1 MKSSSH
7 AHDSMSHGVSLH
19 AHPLGGS
26 DRAMAYAALGVVFGD
41 IGTSPLYAVKECFS
55 EAFGLAPVPE
65 NVLGIIS
72 LFFWSLLTVV
82 VGKYV
87 FVVMRADNRGEGGI
101 LSLMALVTPRFHQ
114 KTPSVLTKVVMYSGV
129 IGASLLAADGT
140 ITPAIS
146 VLSAMEGL
154 ETANPVLKPVVIP
167 GTLAI
172 LVSVFMMQRRG
183 TARVAKIFAPAMA
196 VWFVVLAVLALP
208 AIFAEPRILGA
219 LNPVHGL
226 KLLLTHGWHGFLVLG
241 AVVLCLTG
249 AEALYAD
256 MGHFGRRPIKMACLR
271 LVLPCLIINYLGQ
284 GAILLVNGHQAAA
297 NPFYALVPDWGL
309 YPMVFLA
316 TLATVIASQALIS
329 GSFSLAQQAV
339 QLGYSP
345 RLTIVHTSEETKGQI
360 YIPEI
365 NFLLMIA
372 CVALVL
378 MFKSSSALAA
388 AYGISVMGTM
398 SITSFLVYF
407 VAVKRWKWRRS
418 VAAAM
423 VVFFLTIDLTFLSAN
438 LHKIA
443 EGGWFTILVSGFV
456 LTVMLTWKRGRGA
469 LARRMEAQFAP
480 VMSFVES
487 IQQNRPHR
495 VPGTAVFMTGNAR
508 MVPPALRHHFEH
520 NQVLHRQVILLSILT
535 EDVPFV
541 PLKEAVEVHPLGEG
555 FYEVIARFGF
565 MQNPKVEKIFR
576 LARLQAGLEVE
587 ESKTTYFLGRDILL
601 TDGPERML
609 RWRKTLFSFLARNS
623 LPATAYF
630 GIPPNRVIEIGM
642 QVVL

>member
-1 MKSSSH
+1 MKPVSGTTDTKSH
-7 AHDSMSHGVSLH
+7 RLNGSA
-19 AHPLGGS
+19 S
-26 DRAMAYAALGVVFGD
+26 DRLLAYAALGVVFGD

-55 EAFGLAPVPE
+55 EAFGLAPVPS
-65 NVLGIIS
+65 NVMGIIS

-82 VGKYV
+82 VIKYV
-87 FVVMRADNRGEGGI
+87 SFVMRADNRGEGGI
-101 LSLMALVTPRFHQ
+101 LSLMALVSPGAKE
-114 KTPSVLTKVVMYSGV
+114 KTRSRLGKVVMYSGV

-154 ETANPVLKPVVIP
+154 EIATPHLQPLVIP
-167 GTLAI
+167 GTIAI
-172 LVSVFMMQRRG
+172 LVSLFMVQRRG

-196 VWFVVLAVLALP
+196 LWFAVLAIMALP
-208 AIFAEPRILGA
+208 AIFAEPKILGA
-219 LNPVHGL
+219 LNPYHGI
-226 KLLLTHGWHGFLVLG
+226 KLLLTHGWQGFLVLG

-256 MGHFGRRPIKMACLR
+256 MGHFGRKPIKMACFW
-271 LVLPCLIINYLGQ
+271 VALPCLMINYLGQ
-284 GAILLVNGHQAAA
+284 GAVLLMRGHEVSA
-297 NPFYALVPDWGL
+297 NPFYGLVPQWGI
-309 YPMVFLA
+309 YPMVVLS

-345 RLTIVHTSEETKGQI
+345 RLTIIHTSEDTKGQI
-360 YIPEI
+360 YIPEV
-365 NFLLMIA
+365 NFLLMVA
-372 CVALVL
+372 CVALVFI
-378 MFKSSSALAA
+378 FKTSSALAA
-388 AYGISVMGTM
+388 AYGISVVGTM
-398 SITSFLVYF
+398 SITSFLMYF
-407 VAVKRWKWRRS
+407 VAVRRWKWKTS
-418 VAAAM
+418 SAVFMVAI
-423 VVFFLTIDLTFLSAN
+423 FLGIDLTFLAAN
-438 LHKIA
+438 LHKIM
-443 EGGWFTILVSGFV
+443 EGGWFTIVISGVV

-469 LARRMEAQFAP
+469 LAKRMESQFAP
-480 VMSFVES
+480 VMSFVEG
-487 IQQNRPHR
+487 IQQDRPHR

-520 NQVLHRQVILLSILT
+520 NQILHRQVILLSILT
-535 EDVPFV
+535 EEVPFV
-541 PLKEAVEVHPLGEG
+541 PLKEAVEVFPRGEG
-555 FYEVIARFGF
+555 FYEVIARFGY
-565 MQNPKVEKIFR
+565 MQSPKVEKIFR

-587 ESKTTYFLGRDILL
+587 EARTTYFLGRDILL

>member
-1 MKSSSH
+1 MKHVSGNTDSSVGH
-7 AHDSMSHGVSLH
+7 RVNGGVSE
-19 AHPLGGS
+19 
-26 DRAMAYAALGVVFGD
+26 RALAFAALGVVFGD

-55 EAFGLAPVPE
+55 GAFGLEPVPS
-65 NVLGIIS
+65 NIFGIIS

-87 FVVMRADNRGEGGI
+87 FNVLRADNRGEGGI

-114 KTPSVLTKVVMYSGV
+114 KSPSRTSKVIMFSGL

-154 ETANPVLKPVVIP
+154 EIATPLLKPVIIP
-167 GTLAI
+167 GTVAI
-172 LVSVFMMQRRG
+172 IVSLFLMQRHG
-183 TARVAKIFAPAMA
+183 TARVARIFAPAMA
-196 VWFVVLAVLALP
+196 LWFGVLALMALP
-208 AIFAEPRILGA
+208 AIIAEPRILGA
-219 LNPVHGL
+219 LNPFHGL
-226 KLLLTHGWHGFLVLG
+226 KLLATHGWHGFLVLG

-256 MGHFGRRPIKMACLR
+256 MGHFGRKPIIKACLW
-271 LVLPCLIINYLGQ
+271 VALPCLMINYLGQ
-284 GAILLVNGHQAAA
+284 GAILLMRGSEAAG
-297 NPFYALVPDWGL
+297 NPFYSLVPQWGI
-309 YPMVFLA
+309 YPMVVLS

-345 RLTIVHTSEETKGQI
+345 RLTIIHTSEETRGQI

-365 NFLLMIA
+365 NYLLMVA

-378 MFKSSSALAA
+378 LFKSSSALAA

-398 SITSFLVYF
+398 TITSFLMYF
-407 VAVKRWKWRRS
+407 VAVKKWKWRPAK
-418 VAAAM
+418 AACM
-423 VVFFLTIDLTFLSAN
+423 VVVFLGIDLAFLTAN
-438 LHKIA
+438 LHKISD
-443 EGGWFTILVSGFV
+443 GGWFTIVVSGFV
-456 LTVMLTWKRGRGA
+456 FTIMATWKRGRNA
-469 LARRMEAQFAP
+469 LAKKMESQFSP
-480 VMSFVES
+480 LMSFIEE
-487 IQQNRPHR
+487 IQGNRPHR

-508 MVPPALRHHFEH
+508 VVPPALRHHFEH
-520 NQVLHRQVILLSILT
+520 NQILHRQVILLSILT
-535 EDVPFV
+535 EEVPFV
-541 PLKEAVEVHPLGEG
+541 PLKEAVEVFPRGEG
-555 FYEVIARFGF
+555 FYEVIARFGY
-565 MQNPKVEKIFR
+565 MQSPKVEKIFR

-601 TDGPERML
+601 TDGPDTMPG
-609 RWRKTLFSFLARNS
+609 WRKDLFSFLSRNA

-630 GIPPNRVIEIGM
+630 GIPPNRVIEVGM
-642 QVVL
+642 QVSL

>member
-1 MKSSSH
+1 MKATSTSYESTNHGH
-7 AHDSMSHGVSLH
+7 A
-19 AHPLGGS
+19 LGAS
-26 DRAMAYAALGVVFGD
+26 DRALAYAALGVVFGD

-55 EAFGLAPVPE
+55 EAFGLAPVPS

-72 LFFWSLLTVV
+72 LFFWSLVLVV

-114 KTPSVLTKVVMYSGV
+114 KSPPRLTKIVMYSGLV
-129 IGASLLAADGT
+129 GASLLAADGT
-140 ITPAIS
+140 ITPSIS

-154 ETANPVLKPVVIP
+154 ETANPLLKPAVIP
-167 GTLAI
+167 VTVGI
-172 LVSVFMMQRRG
+172 LISVFMMQRRG
-183 TARVAKIFAPAMA
+183 TARVARVFAPAMA
-196 VWFVVLAVLALP
+196 VWFVVLALIALP
-208 AIFAEPRILGA
+208 SIIAEPRIFGA

-256 MGHFGRRPIKMACLR
+256 MGHFGRRPIKMACLW

-284 GAILLVNGHQAAA
+284 GAELLMRGEEAAA
-297 NPFYALVPDWGL
+297 NPFYSLVPQWGR
-309 YPMVFLA
+309 YPMVILA

-372 CVALVL
+372 CVALVF

-398 SITSFLVYF
+398 SITSFLIYF
-407 VAVKRWKWRRS
+407 VAVRRWKWRRS
-418 VAAAM
+418 TAAAM
-423 VVFFLTIDLTFLSAN
+423 VTGFLLVDLTFLSAN

-456 LTVMLTWKRGRGA
+456 LTIMTTWKRGRGA
-469 LARRMEAQFAP
+469 LARRMEAQFTP
-480 VMSFVES
+480 IMGFIEM

-495 VPGTAVFMTGNAR
+495 VAGTAVFMTGNAR
-508 MVPPALRHHFEH
+508 TVPPALRHHFEH

-541 PLKEAVEVHPLGEG
+541 PLKEAVEVQPRGEG
-555 FYEVIARFGF
+555 FYEVIARFGY
-565 MQNPKVEKIFR
+565 MQNPKVDKIFR

-587 ESKTTYFLGRDILL
+587 ETKTTYFLGRDILL

-630 GIPPNRVIEIGM
+630 GIPPNRVVEIGM